1 MNAQAGR
8 SGLRGIH
15 AQGRVTPRKDGA
27 ALNVLDLMGHVAD
40 VSAVPVA
47 LAGFGITYYQI
58 RKTREA
64 AEAAEGAA
72 RNSQAAIGRSNLLV
86 LIPQLQRV
94 EEDLDRAVRDGSEQV
109 VISSLQAWRWQ
120 AGQVR
125 GLLEVGRLASR
136 ELLVDIQDSVSAASQ
151 AQIELAGS
159 GGELSLAI
167 ATKDARDAIAKVTN
181 ELGAVATVQGIRAG
195 GVDNAE

>member
-1 MNAQAGR
+1 M
-8 SGLRGIH
+8 
-15 AQGRVTPRKDGA
+15 
-27 ALNVLDLMGHVAD
+27 NVLGLIGHIAD
-40 VSAVPVA
+40 ISAVPIA
-47 LAGFGITYYQI
+47 LAGFSVTFYQI
-58 RKTREA
+58 KKTRKA

-94 EEDLDRAVRDGSEQV
+94 EEELDRAVRDASKPV

-125 GLLEVGRLASR
+125 GLLQVGKLAKR
-136 ELLVDIQDSVSAASQ
+136 DLLVDIQDSVSAASQ
-151 AQIELAGS
+151 AQSELTGS
-159 GGELSLAI
+159 GGELSLAV

-181 ELGAVATVQGIRAG
+181 ELGAVATVQGIQAG
-195 GVDNAE
+195 GVDDAR